1 MNKMPIL
8 EATLPARDEC
18 LFPTQADA
26 RHHFARLH
34 LFGKISCGIAYT
46 DNNECQLVWLM
57 QTRDGQHYPLQA
69 FRSKVPYNGKIIR
82 FRQENIGNYIGRKNH
97 FYILCDD
104 DFLGLTIREVA
115 VYADQQDI
123 HALYA
128 MDNIAYEDISLV
140 KVFSILPQRK
150 FLFVSWLINRCDHTG
165 EFRPAF
171 IEDTIIHRGF
181 DPTNITWETMTAGD
195 TFMHFDEKF
204 RVAYDRNT
212 GWFFNKVFHN
222 PYMRI
227 VKSNI

>member
-1 MNKMPIL
+1 
-8 EATLPARDEC
+8 
-18 LFPTQADA
+18 
-26 RHHFARLH
+26 
-34 LFGKISCGIAYT
+34 
-46 DNNECQLVWLM
+46 
-57 QTRDGQHYPLQA
+57 
-69 FRSKVPYNGKIIR
+69 
-82 FRQENIGNYIGRKNH
+82 
-97 FYILCDD
+97 
-104 DFLGLTIREVA
+104 
-115 VYADQQDI
+115 
-123 HALYA
+123 

-181 DPTNITWETMTAGD
+181 DPTNITWETMTVGD